1 MNATW
6 EQALREGAVSGS
18 IAAALSGA
26 FLAWRGSRRGE
37 PAAPVNAVSH
47 WFWGDRA
54 LRQDEASPAY
64 TLAGYVTHHCA
75 SIFWAVL
82 HARLWAMRPEAR
94 RPLPALAG
102 AAAASSV
109 ACFVDYQL
117 TPQRLTPGYEHRL
130 DKKELAGVYVVFGL
144 GLAIGTLLL
153 RNRR

>member
-1 MNATW
+1 MNPTW
-6 EQALREGAVSGS
+6 KQALREGAFTGS

-26 FLAWRGSRRGE
+26 YLAWRGSRHGE
-37 PAAPVNAVSH
+37 PAAPINAVSH
-47 WFWGDRA
+47 WFWGDRS
-54 LRQDEASPAY
+54 LRQDAPSLAY

-82 HARLWAMRPEAR
+82 HARLWAMQPQAR
-94 RPLPALAG
+94 RPVPALAG

-117 TPQRLTPGYEHRL
+117 TPKRLTPGYEHRL
-130 DKKELAGVYVVFGL
+130 NHKELAGVYVVFAL
-144 GLAIGTLLL
+144 GLAAGTLLL